1 MATELENKS
10 LLLPS
15 DLASKAS
22 RVTLI
27 PIPLSTLM
35 EISVQSRGRVSK
47 RNHVAKQYSFLKGE
61 NFSTADKPKPF
72 PKLKKHL
79 GEAFPNSRVDHD
91 SQKNNAR
98 IKYNR
103 TILGTSSSCIDT
115 NFFLSTETFCLS

>member
-1 MATELENKS
+1 VATELENKF

-22 RVTLI
+22 QVTLI

-47 RNHVAKQYSFLKGE
+47 RNHLAKQYSFLKGE

-72 PKLKKHL
+72 PK
-79 GEAFPNSRVDHD
+79 
-91 SQKNNAR
+91 
-98 IKYNR
+98 
-103 TILGTSSSCIDT
+103 
-115 NFFLSTETFCLS
+115 